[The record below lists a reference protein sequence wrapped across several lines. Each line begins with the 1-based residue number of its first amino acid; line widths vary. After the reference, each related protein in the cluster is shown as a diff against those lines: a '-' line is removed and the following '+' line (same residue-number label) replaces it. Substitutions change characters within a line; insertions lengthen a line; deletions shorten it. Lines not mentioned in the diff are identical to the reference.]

1 MFKDVGEAYG
11 VLSDEQKKQRYDAG
25 VDIDDLD
32 GGGGGGGGF
41 PGGMDAQTMFNMF
54 GGGMGGGGG
63 GMPRGFSF
71 G

>member
-32 GGGGGGGGF
+32 GGGGAHLVLIMHCKPQPDVLCSNLNLPVF
-41 PGGMDAQTMFNMF
+41 IL
-54 GGGMGGGGG
+54 
-63 GMPRGFSF
+63 
-71 G
+71 